1 MAQIALFHSVQG
13 VRRGEHD
20 AADRLRAAGFE
31 VLLVDQYD
39 GRSFDDFAEADEFAQ
54 SIGYPALMDRAAAA
68 VETLDDGFLAA
79 GFSNGGGM
87 AESVATRRRVGGV
100 VMVSGTLPLP
110 MIGIGEW
117 PAGMPAQIHYTI
129 DDPRRRQEWCDA
141 VAASV
146 RAARAPL
153 ETYDYPGDGH
163 LFADAS
169 LPDYD
174 PAAAELMYERMIS
187 FCSRIGR

>member
-1 MAQIALFHSVQG
+1 MASTMPPTG
-13 VRRGEHD
+13 SERRV
-20 AADRLRAAGFE
+20 FE

-39 GRSFDDFAEADEFAQ
+39 GRSFDDFTEADEFAQ
-54 SIGYPALMDRAAAA
+54 SIGYPVLMDRAVAA
-68 VETLDDGFLAA
+68 VETLEHGFLAA

-100 VMVSGTLPLP
+100 VMVSGTLPLA
-110 MIGIGEW
+110 MIGIDEW

-129 DDPRRRQEWCDA
+129 DDPRRRQEWWDA

-169 LPDYD
+169 LSDYD
-174 PAAAELMYERMIS
+174 PAAADLMYERMIA
-187 FCSRIGR
+187 FCMRYGGDGAMIP